1 MLPEQRKRR
10 LLELVSENGG
20 ADVGYLATLLDVSPA
35 TIRRDLHRL
44 EGHGH
49 LRRTH
54 GGAVLPHV
62 STAFE
67 PHHREKS
74 GQNLEHKRA
83 IARTAAKTVSSGE
96 VVVLDSGSTTLA
108 LAHELKRKR
117 DLTVITSDLT
127 IAMELCDTPGFNVIV
142 LGGKVRPSLYSVV
155 GPTVE
160 QTLTGLNA
168 NHSFLGA
175 DAVSLKAGLT
185 NASLEEV
192 PVKRLMMFCGQRT
205 VLLADNTKFG
215 KVSLAKVTDLTDFDE
230 IITDEGLDA
239 KIGEQYVDAGVH
251 LTTASE
257 ECNE

>member
-35 TIRRDLHRL
+35 TIRRDLQFL
-44 EGHGH
+44 ESHGH

-74 GQNLEHKRA
+74 GRYLEHKRA
-83 IARTAAKTVSSGE
+83 IARAAAESVSSGE

-117 DLTVITSDLT
+117 DLTVITSDLN
-127 IAMELCDTPGFNVIV
+127 IAMELCDTPAFNVIV
-142 LGGKVRPSLYSVV
+142 LGGKVRPALYSVV

-160 QTLTGLNA
+160 QTLLNLNA

-185 NASLEEV
+185 NATLEEA
-192 PVKRLMMFCGQRT
+192 PIKRLMMLCGQRS
-205 VLLADNTKFG
+205 VLLADYSKFG

-230 IITDEGLDA
+230 VITDWELDS
-239 KIGEQYVDAGVH
+239 KVGEHYRDAGVN
-251 LTTASE
+251 LTIAPKE
-257 ECNE
+257 